1 MKFIEYANP
10 DALFA
15 QLSVTVIAQLGAAL
29 DDRGAAVLAVPGGTT
44 PGPLFDRLAAA
55 DLDWSKIS
63 ACLTDERWVPEDSPR
78 SNTALLR
85 ARLLQGKAAAARL
98 LQLRSDAPTPE
109 DGLPALEQTL
119 AQNLPLDVCV
129 LGMGADM
136 HTASLFPGGDRLAD
150 ALNGDGV
157 LYPMRAAGAPE
168 PRITLS
174 AAVINAARHRHVV
187 ILGQDKRGALQAAQ
201 GQDPLDAPI
210 NAVMQGTYFHWAPK
224 PNS

>member
-1 MKFIEYANP
+1 MKFIEYINP
-10 DALFA
+10 EGLFEALAETVVSQLSDAL
-15 QLSVTVIAQLGAAL
+15 GE
-29 DDRGAAVLAVPGGTT
+29 RGTAVLAVPGGTT
-44 PGPLFDRLAAA
+44 PGPLFDRLASA

-63 ACLTDERWVPEDSPR
+63 VCLTDERWVPEDSPR

-85 ARLLQGKAAAARL
+85 SRLLQGKAAPAQL
-98 LQLRSDAPTPE
+98 LQLRSDAETPE
-109 DGLPALEQTL
+109 EGLPALEEIL
-119 AQNLPLDVCV
+119 AQNLPIDVCV

-150 ALNGDGV
+150 ALSDDGV

-174 AAVINAARHRHVV
+174 AAAINGARHRHVV
-187 ILGQDKRGALQAAQ
+187 ILGDDKRTAFDAAQ

-210 NAVMQGTYFHWAPK
+210 VAVMDGTDFHWAPK
-224 PNS
+224 